1 MARPSSPILSAE
13 KIARAALEL
22 VDATGEFTVGAVANR
37 LGVRPSS
44 LYNHV
49 AGRDDIVEG
58 MRALMMGD
66 GALQF
71 DPDVSW
77 DDALPLFLREY
88 RDSFARHP
96 RLIPMLTSYTVV
108 SEPVMGMYGAMATI
122 LRRSGVPDDL
132 LLDAIT
138 IMDSYVIGSAL
149 DVAAPDEVWDSG
161 AATSDA
167 MRAAIAAAPTGRA
180 RADRSFDIGLRVVLE
195 GIRGLAKE
203 SDATSSTVE
212 G

>member
-13 KIARAALEL
+13 KIARTALEL
-22 VDATGEFTVGAVANR
+22 VDATGEFTVGAVADR

-49 AGRDDIVEG
+49 SGRDDIVEG
-58 MRALMMGD
+58 MRALMLNHTAVMP
-66 GALQF
+66 
-71 DPDVSW
+71 DPEATW
-77 DDALPLFLREY
+77 EEAFPRFLRGY
-88 RDSFARHP
+88 RDAFARHP
-96 RLIPMLTSYTVV
+96 RLIPMITSQTVM
-108 SEPVMGMYGAMATI
+108 SEPVMRMYGVMATI

-138 IMDSYVIGSAL
+138 IMDSYVLGAAL

-167 MRAAIAAAPTGRA
+167 MRAAIQAAPTGRE
-180 RADRSFDIGLRVVLE
+180 RADRSFDIGLRVVLD
-195 GIRGLAKE
+195 GLRALTKE
-203 SDATSSTVE
+203 QIS
-212 G
+212 

>member
-13 KIARAALEL
+13 KIAQAALAL
-22 VDATGEFTVGAVANR
+22 VDASGEFTVGAVADR

-49 AGRDDIVEG
+49 SGRNDIVEG
-58 MRALMMGD
+58 MRALMLSD
-66 GALQF
+66 IALKL
-71 DPDVSW
+71 DPNSSW
-77 DDALPLFLREY
+77 DEAFPLLLRAY
-88 RDSFARHP
+88 RDAFARHP

-108 SEPVMGMYGAMATI
+108 SEQVMRMYGVMATI
-122 LRRSGVPDDL
+122 LRRSGVPDEL

-138 IMDSYVIGSAL
+138 IMDSYVLGAAL
-149 DVAAPDEVWDSG
+149 DVAAPDEVWDSS

-167 MRAAIAAAPTGRA
+167 MHAAIDAAPIGRA
-180 RADRSFDIGLRVVLE
+180 RADRSFEIGLRVMLD
-195 GIRGLAKE
+195 GLRALANE
-203 SDATSSTVE
+203 ADATSSTLE